1 MRGWRIIGGN
11 PYESVRMGWTAVHG
25 LNALVVDWIQ
35 TDLPG
40 GMEDS
45 AIPGQQTNMGDPIA
59 VLRKKSQMTR
69 LPCLGVFRFITK
81 WGKAVLLR
89 SVPGQGHSHRAPEDL
104 DQTRTIHPETTAAAP

>member
-45 AIPGQQTNMGDPIA
+45 TIPGQQSNMGDTIA
-59 VLRKKSQMTR
+59 VLRKKSQMTS
-69 LPCLGVFRFITK
+69 LPGLGVFRFITK

-89 SVPGQGHSHRAPEDL
+89 SVPWQGHSHRAPKDL
-104 DQTRTIHPETTAAAP
+104 DQTRTIYPETTAAAP